1 MGFVLQATYD
11 VNACAQSC
19 NARAYDHTSGPCI
32 YFNIWQAVVNGTP
45 SAVTCSMVCSNYS
58 FLSNILLN
66 LNSTTHSPMLLR
78 RPIPAKE
85 ISKLLCLADSAG
97 PRI

>member
-19 NARAYDHTSGPCI
+19 NARAYDNTSGPCI

-45 SAVTCSMVCSNYS
+45 SAVTCSMVC
-58 FLSNILLN
+58 F
-66 LNSTTHSPMLLR
+66 
-78 RPIPAKE
+78 
-85 ISKLLCLADSAG
+85 KLLL
-97 PRI
+97 PIQYLTKFK